1 MTQPELPYL
10 YEIPSHKCDLSSGQ
24 RRLDALRDVV
34 LPASHR
40 DDPQSSK
47 EAEEQANLGPRARN
61 ARQVLRQLLYY
72 PDCTAAEM
80 ALCYADERANDNILS
95 TVETRRRLH
104 DLHVAGFVDRGETRK
119 CRVADTSAV
128 VWSLTER
135 GREVA
140 G

>member
-1 MTQPELPYL
+1 MTQPNLPYFDINPNL
-10 YEIPSHKCDLSSGQ
+10 CDNSSGQ

-47 EAEEQANLGPRARN
+47 EAEERDTKSVERESHKLDLLRFLARN
-61 ARQVLRQLLYY
+61 EGLMASEICACLGIYARWAWHDV
-72 PDCTAAEM
+72 
-80 ALCYADERANDNILS
+80 
-95 TVETRRRLH
+95 VEVRRRLS
-104 DLHVAGFVDRGETRK
+104 DLRADGLADRPDRATKGEGEVR
-119 CRVADTSAV
+119 
-128 VWSLTER
+128 WSLTAR